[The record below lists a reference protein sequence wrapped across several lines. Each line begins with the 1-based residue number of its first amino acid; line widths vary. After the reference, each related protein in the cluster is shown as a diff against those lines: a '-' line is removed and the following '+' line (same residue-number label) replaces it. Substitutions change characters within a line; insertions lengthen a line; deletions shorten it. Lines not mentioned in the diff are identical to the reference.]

1 MNKKTN
7 AWSGDIGREIAK
19 AKAKALRSAGGGLP
33 LTIWLPMALTN
44 GNDGR
49 GNKWFSSAKVRK
61 EIEVLLRGMGYQR
74 EPFESPV
81 DIHITRVLGPRQK
94 LWDAD
99 SLLRGNS
106 KELIDA
112 IVAVG
117 FLVDDG
123 PKYVKTVTADQD
135 ENDRE
140 NGPAIELTFSAAD
153 QT

>member
-7 AWSGDIGREIAK
+7 AWSGDIGREMAKDK
-19 AKAKALRSAGGGLP
+19 AKAERSAGVGLP
-33 LTIWLPMALTN
+33 LTIYLPMALTN

-61 EIEVLLRGMGYQR
+61 EIEVLLRGMGFERQ
-74 EPFESPV
+74 PFAVPV
-81 DIHITRVLGPRQK
+81 KIHITRVLGPRQK

-117 FLVDDG
+117 FLFDDG
-123 PKYVKTVTADQD
+123 PKYVEQVTADQD
-135 ENDRE
+135 ASDRE

>member
-19 AKAKALRSAGGGLP
+19 DKAKAERSAGVGLP
-33 LTIWLPMALTN
+33 LTIYLPMALTN
-44 GNDGR
+44 GYDGR
-49 GNKWFSSAKVRK
+49 GNKWFSSAKVRV
-61 EIEVLLRGMGYQR
+61 IVEVLLRGMGFVSRQ
-74 EPFESPV
+74 PFTVPV
-81 DIHITRVLGPRQK
+81 NIHITRVLGPRQK

-123 PKYVKTVTADQD
+123 PKYVRQVTADQD
-135 ENDRE
+135 ASDRE
-140 NGPAIELTFSAAD
+140 NGPAIELTF
-153 QT
+153 TGV